1 MSEASHSIG
10 ETAPISTTITG
21 RQVAAGKDWAAMD
34 FLCTAGP
41 EIAPFEERHNRG
53 SITLVTGGTFR
64 YRTEAGEALLYPGA
78 LMLGQHGACY
88 ECGHVHGRGDRCLSF
103 QFEPELLAEIAASQA
118 GGAKHRFKTPML
130 PSLDKLN
137 PLLAALL
144 ALNAEPAPDPAWA
157 EELALR
163 LAETAFHFA
172 SGADPRPIRPS
183 ALDQKRL
190 SRALRHIET
199 NAAETLTLDALAA
212 EAAMSKYH
220 FLRVFRQCLGQTPY
234 DYLLGLRL
242 RRAALM
248 LATSDQAIAGIAYD
262 AGFGDLSGFNHR
274 FRRSFGK
281 TPRAWREQHS
291 LHRVENHDLARA

>member
-1 MSEASHSIG
+1 MSEAPEIIS
-10 ETAPISTTITG
+10 ETLTG
-21 RQVAAGKDWAAMD
+21 RRVAAGKDWAAMD
-34 FLCTAGP
+34 FLCSAGP
-41 EIAPFEERHNRG
+41 EIAPFEERHHRG

-64 YRTEAGEALLYPGA
+64 YRSEAGEALLYPGA
-78 LMLGQHGACY
+78 LMLGQYGACY

-118 GGAKHRFKTPML
+118 GGAKQRFKTPML

-137 PLLAALL
+137 PLLSALL
-144 ALNAEPAPDPAWA
+144 ALNAAPAPDPAWA

-163 LAETAFHFA
+163 LAETALRLA
-172 SGADPRPIRPS
+172 SGASSRSLRPS

-190 SRALRHIET
+190 TRALRYIE
-199 NAAETLTLDALAA
+199 AHAGEALTLDALAR

-242 RRAALM
+242 RCAALM
-248 LATSDQAIAGIAYD
+248 LASSDKAIAAIAYE

-274 FRRSFGK
+274 FRRSFGQS
-281 TPRAWREQHS
+281 PRAWRRQNS
-291 LHRVENHDLARA
+291 PYRVKSHDFACA